1 MSTCRISLVD
11 LDAWEAEFVTA
22 TLEIAAGTDIG
33 AWRRVAPGDAPDALL
48 VGARADARPP
58 VLHKA
63 AGDVAEPASPRA
75 PVIVVCGDASLR
87 AQCRDAVFLERPVT
101 YPHLIAALREVES
114 RLRSVTAAVAGRAAA
129 VAVATRAIVPA
140 PAPAPAAPGVIVAP
154 APAPAPAPAAEIAP
168 APAAAAAA
176 PAAPSTLSV
185 PAAAPVP
192 APASLSAAA
201 PAPAARGA
209 VPAPRV
215 VVPGARHAGS
225 TSRGDA
231 ASSLTS
237 ALARRIRPS
246 RRFREN
252 TRLLGLLQDAS
263 LRRGI
268 TEITHPGFPSLTIIP
283 AEHAYACEVD
293 PAGIASLFRTPA
305 WSFNERE
312 LDPVVAARALAR
324 VPREPLWRL
333 LYCAALFGSEGRLLA
348 DVGPDDQLRL
358 IAAPDFSAVP
368 HDAAH
373 RAVAGHLSAQ
383 VDTLVGTARAT
394 GVSLESVIGFCNAC
408 EQVGL
413 VERNGAQGRG
423 MLAYP
428 ERPRRRA
435 SPPHALA
442 PTLASRSRGEGG
454 LLRVLSQLRGFFR

>member
-58 VLHKA
+58 VLHRA
-63 AGDVAEPASPRA
+63 AGDAGAPRA

-114 RLRSVTAAVAGRAAA
+114 RLRGVTAVVAGPSASVEAVARP
-129 VAVATRAIVPA
+129 TA
-140 PAPAPAAPGVIVAP
+140 PAPVAPAAAPAAIVAP
-154 APAPAPAPAAEIAP
+154 APALVPTLVAAPAIPALALPPAPAPAQP
-168 APAAAAAA
+168 
-176 PAAPSTLSV
+176 
-185 PAAAPVP
+185 PVP
-192 APASLSAAA
+192 V
-201 PAPAARGA
+201 ARAA

-215 VVPGARHAGS
+215 VVPGARSSGPS
-225 TSRGDA
+225 SRGDMA
-231 ASSLTS
+231 TSLSS

-312 LDPVVAARALAR
+312 LDPVAAARALAR
-324 VPREPLWRL
+324 VRREPLWRL

-348 DVGPDDQLRL
+348 DVGPEDQLRL
-358 IAAPDFSAVP
+358 IAAPDFSAIALIAFMTR
-368 HDAAH
+368 DICMLSFSAH
-373 RAVAGHLSAQ
+373 S
-383 VDTLVGTARAT
+383 
-394 GVSLESVIGFCNAC
+394 
-408 EQVGL
+408 
-413 VERNGAQGRG
+413 
-423 MLAYP
+423 
-428 ERPRRRA
+428 
-435 SPPHALA
+435 
-442 PTLASRSRGEGG
+442 
-454 LLRVLSQLRGFFR
+454 